1 MPWYNYKAV
10 TAEGE
15 VIEGELEAHDRR
27 AVVERLRSQ
36 GHVPIRAEE
45 RRGRGGLLRRGGAR
59 RGARIS
65 RGSVA
70 ILTRE
75 LSMLLQSGL
84 PLDRALSILSTL
96 STAGPLRRLVDRLL
110 ERVRGGASLAE
121 ALEAQGEVFP
131 AFYVGMVRAG
141 EAGGGLEVVL
151 TRLAETLERAQALR
165 ESVKSALIYPMFVVV
180 MAVVTLIIMLTAVIP
195 RFRPLFEDSGRALPI
210 LTEIVIGGS
219 DFARDF
225 WWALGLAAIVLVM
238 AVRRHNASP
247 DGRLRWDR
255 WILGRPLLG
264 DLVMKIEVARLAR
277 TLGTLL
283 ANQVN
288 VLNAVSMTLGTLGN
302 RAVGEALSEIRARL
316 AKGEGLAVPI
326 AEAGLFPVL
335 AVQLIQVGE
344 ESGQLDA
351 MLLRVAEIYDEEVKR
366 TIDRLLALLIP
377 VIIIV
382 LGVVIAV
389 MILSILIPI
398 MSSYD
403 LAGL

>member
-1 MPWYNYKAV
+1 MPWYSYKAV
-10 TAEGE
+10 TADGE
-15 VIEGELEAHDRR
+15 VIEGELEAHDQR

-45 RRGRGGLLRRGGAR
+45 RGRGGLLRRGGGR
-59 RGARIS
+59 RAARIS

-70 ILTRE
+70 LLTRE
-75 LSMLLQSGL
+75 LAMLLQSGL

-96 STAGPLRRLVDRLL
+96 SPPGLLRRLVDRIL

-131 AFYVGMVRAG
+131 AFYSGMVRAG

-165 ESVKSALIYPMFVVV
+165 ESVKSALIYPMFVVA
-180 MAVVTLIIMLTAVIP
+180 MAVVTLIIMMTAVIP
-195 RFRPLFEDSGRALPI
+195 RFRPLFEDSGRAMPL

-219 DFARDF
+219 DFVRDF
-225 WWALGLAAIVLVM
+225 WWALAIALVVLVT
-238 AVRRHNASP
+238 AVRRHNASQE
-247 DGRLRWDR
+247 GRLRWDR
-255 WILGRPLLG
+255 WILRRPLLG
-264 DLVMKIEVARLAR
+264 DLVLKIEVARLTR

-302 RAVGEALSEIRARL
+302 RAIGEALSEIRSRL
-316 AKGEGLAVPI
+316 AKGEGLAAPM
-326 AEAGLFPVL
+326 AETGLFPVL

-344 ESGQLDA
+344 ESGQLDT
-351 MLLRVAEIYDEEVKR
+351 MLLRVADIYDEEVKR

-377 VIIIV
+377 VIIV
-382 LGVVIAV
+382 ALGLVIAV
-389 MILSILIPI
+389 MILSILMPI

-403 LAGL
+403 LSGL

>member
-1 MPWYNYKAV
+1 MAWYSYKAV

-15 VIEGELEAHDRR
+15 VIEGELEANDRR

-45 RRGRGGLLRRGGAR
+45 RRRAGLLRRGRAR
-59 RGARIS
+59 RGAGIS
-65 RGSVA
+65 QGAVA
-70 ILTRE
+70 LLTRE

-96 STAGPLRRLVDRLL
+96 SPQGPLRRLVDRLL
-110 ERVRGGASLAE
+110 DRVRGGASLAE

-131 AFYVGMVRAG
+131 GFYSGMVRAG

-151 TRLAETLERAQALR
+151 NRLAETLERAQALR
-165 ESVKSALIYPMFVVV
+165 ESVKSALIYPILVVILAVGSLIV
-180 MAVVTLIIMLTAVIP
+180 MMTLVIP
-195 RFRPLFEDSGRALPI
+195 QFRPLFEESGKALPL
-210 LTEIVIGGS
+210 LTQVVIGVS
-219 DFARDF
+219 DFVRDF
-225 WWALGLAAIVLVM
+225 WWALAVALVVLVV

-247 DGRLRWDR
+247 EGRLRWDR
-255 WILGRPLLG
+255 WLIGLPLLG
-264 DLVMKIEVARLAR
+264 DLLVKIEVARLAR

-302 RAVGEALSEIRARL
+302 RAVGGALSEIRGRL
-316 AKGEGLAVPI
+316 TKGEGLAVPM
-326 AEAGLFPVL
+326 AEAGVFPVL

-344 ESGQLDA
+344 ESGQLDS
-351 MLLRVAEIYDEEVKR
+351 MLLRVAEIYDDEVKR
-366 TIDRLLALLIP
+366 TIDRLLALLVP

-382 LGVVIAV
+382 LGLVIAL
-389 MILSILIPI
+389 MIGSILMAI

-403 LAGL
+403 LSGL